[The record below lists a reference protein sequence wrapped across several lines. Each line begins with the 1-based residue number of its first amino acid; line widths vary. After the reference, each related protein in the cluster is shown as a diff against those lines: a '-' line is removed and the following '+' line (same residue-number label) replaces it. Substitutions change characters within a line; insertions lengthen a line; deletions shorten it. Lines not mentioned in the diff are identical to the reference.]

1 MKYNAFF
8 IIFKG
13 ILIDKSY
20 VRHES
25 PPLITMKMRLK
36 MKNRSHRYHIN
47 RPRSSINL
55 FRKAILW
62 KKLIFQKINFRITY
76 FFWRAVS
83 LEQLLFQKTLPFIAA
98 AFSEELLF
106 YKILFQRSYYLTATV
121 PFRSHTF
128 YFIVSM

>member
-83 LEQLLFQKTLPFIAA
+83 LEQLLFQKTLPFIAVCLFRRA
-98 AFSEELLF
+98 TFLQNTFSEELLF
-106 YKILFQRSYYLTATV
+106 NSYGSFPQSHFLFYR
-121 PFRSHTF
+121 
-128 YFIVSM
+128 